1 MDKEIRKELTEL
13 VGAAIT
19 AATKAQSER
28 YVTGARLCEMF
39 QMFTPS
45 RLKTWGCTL
54 PRIRATFIGEDGETE
69 QTGWAYNVK
78 AIQEMIDRNELV
90 FVMKPKDAVV
100 YKPSRGRGK
109 RSGER
114 NGCDRVATDGTGID
128 KKITIK

>member
-19 AATKAQSER
+19 AATKAKSER

-54 PRIRATFIGEDGETE
+54 PRIRATFVGADGETE
-69 QTGWAYNVK
+69 QTGWAYNVA
-78 AIQEMIDRNELV
+78 AIQKMIDRNELV

-100 YKPSRGRGK
+100 YKPSK
-109 RSGER
+109 RKSK
-114 NGCDRVATDGTGID
+114 TT
-128 KKITIK
+128 K

>member
-69 QTGWAYNVK
+69 QTGWAYNVA
-78 AIQEMIDRNELV
+78 AIQKMIDRNELV
-90 FVMKPKDAVV
+90 FVMKPKDEVV

-109 RSGER
+109 RELCG
-114 NGCDRVATDGTGID
+114 G
-128 KKITIK
+128 

>member
-19 AATKAQSER
+19 AATKAKSER

-45 RLKTWGCTL
+45 RLKTWGSTM

-69 QTGWAYNVK
+69 QTGWAYNVA
-78 AIQEMIDRNELV
+78 AIQKMIDRNELV
-90 FVMKPKDAVV
+90 FIMKPKDAVV
-100 YKPSRGRGK
+100 YKPSKGRGK
-109 RSGER
+109 RG
-114 NGCDRVATDGTGID
+114 
-128 KKITIK
+128 